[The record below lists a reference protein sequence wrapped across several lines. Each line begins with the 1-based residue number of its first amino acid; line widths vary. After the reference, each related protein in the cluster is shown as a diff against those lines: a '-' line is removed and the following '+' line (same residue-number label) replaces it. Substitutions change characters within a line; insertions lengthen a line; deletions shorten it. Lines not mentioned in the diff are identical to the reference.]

1 MNKRDMK
8 RAAKVA
14 INNLLDSD
22 PVVAVNIDV
31 ALTEIEL
38 ELIEAVQYQNNRIKR
53 LKPSPLTAEVKNNL
67 DEFQKQ
73 MASDLV
79 TGRYVLSYLSAGVD
93 PLDLTNVTEELLRF
107 DTNSLEQL
115 TEFGREGYSAESLA
129 HHFELTVEDVQV
141 HLKAQ
146 GIK

>member
-8 RAAKVA
+8 RAAKIAV
-14 INNLLDSD
+14 NNMLDSD

-38 ELIEAVQYQNNRIKR
+38 MLIEEVQHQNNRVKR
-53 LKPSPLTAEVKNNL
+53 LKPSPLTVEVKSNL

-79 TGRYVLSYLSAGVD
+79 TGRFVLSYLSAGVD
-93 PLDLTNVTEELLRF
+93 PIDLTNPGEGILRF
-107 DTNSLEQL
+107 DTNSLERL

-129 HHFELTVEDVQV
+129 HHFELTVEDVQA

>member
-8 RAAKVA
+8 RVAKIALNDV
-14 INNLLDSD
+14 LDSD
-22 PVVAVNIDV
+22 PALSTNIDV
-31 ALTEIEL
+31 TLTEIEL
-38 ELIEAVQYQNNRIKR
+38 SLIDEIQHCNSRLKR
-53 LKPSPLTAEVKNNL
+53 MKPSPLTAEVKDNL

-79 TGRYVLSYLSAGVD
+79 TGRFVLTYLSAGAD
-93 PLDLTNVTEELLRF
+93 PLDFAKAGEELVRF

-129 HHFELTVEDVQV
+129 HHFELTVEDVQS